1 MLSSSCPGAFDLSK
15 RAASRVHQVTR
26 TTAWA
31 APLLSAVMA
40 RGRAP
45 QPPVRGVGP
54 LDGTVDKDREAFE
67 MRQYELILQL
77 QDTILSG
84 RHPTIRLPQS
94 HNSAAQ
100 PLAGGS
106 TVSRTDTGADRAS
119 RTDGAQPALMGSR
132 KSKAKAPVA
141 ADASTS
147 STPRPFATGSATFN
161 PILLEKSEELVQAE
175 LTLQRQR
182 LERALKDEV
191 DRRRGPKA
199 SQAEKQ
205 NAELDLSDVLSK
217 AHALVPEVEEPLPPA
232 PAPAPAAAAV
242 PVEDGLTDN
251 KDAESDS
258 FDDDTF
264 YSSQHETPQS
274 HMASRV
280 RNASEAA
287 HSPTVAASQ
296 LAPPA
301 QTGDRP
307 QPSHQ
312 PARVPGQPAAN
323 IGARVD
329 AQPIPLANAAT
340 AISHTSMVPGLNN
353 YVGVEEATNR
363 FVQGPAS
370 GEQSLS
376 DDSANM
382 DYEPPEAEDITSHIP
397 QQGDSYMEMH
407 PPSPL
412 VRSHALQPL
421 APRPSQV
428 SSLAVAAQE
437 RVPTQPTVPRT
448 RGTPA
453 QVAALR
459 NEHSTATSPDSSS
472 QGGKGSEKKKG
483 RRKKRKADRQVPDA
497 NVSPYIKPEPRSPS
511 PIFAPAYIR
520 PNKRQ
525 RQAQGRVVDLEYEP
539 RLEPPPANGHAG
551 QVLTQPYRD
560 ERIPLGYESAG
571 VYPQRAASMAYP
583 GEPRYV
589 RQYVDDH
596 RMPAEG
602 HLRSYGPQSTLPVP
616 YPPSVGYASRQVPPP
631 IAGDGYREQPRA
643 YGEFPGDRVRVA
655 SDGESFGPA
664 PGAAPPRMVVDEFG
678 REYYDPA
685 HPAVQRPMA
694 SSVGPGEPGVV
705 YERLPPRTA
714 SRQAGPEPRGD
725 GVRHSTQAPPAYAVM
740 PRRIVTQPEYAGYD
754 YRDGRGREYS
764 ARPMAPPGEFVEV
777 GGPRERRY
785 FGEAPGHL
793 ARAASMIPVDAVR
806 YEMPPGYGRVQ
817 SVRPEVPGR
826 EYAASVHPDS
836 HRELA
841 QPYVRSYGAPP
852 LGDYRHPSHAPP
864 GGEIA
869 FIERPRGATQ
879 EIVYADDA
887 RREIYR

>member
-1 MLSSSCPGAFDLSK
+1 
-15 RAASRVHQVTR
+15 
-26 TTAWA
+26 
-31 APLLSAVMA
+31 MA
-40 RGRAP
+40 RGKASNMP
-45 QPPVRGVGP
+45 SHGAGSMA
-54 LDGTVDKDREAFE
+54 GSVDKDREAFE

-84 RHPTIRLPQS
+84 RHPTIRPPKDQS
-94 HNSAAQ
+94 AIIAR
-100 PLAGGS
+100 PPADGYAVPS
-106 TVSRTDTGADRAS
+106 TVTDAKHANRTG
-119 RTDGAQPALMGSR
+119 GAQSSST
-132 KSKAKAPVA
+132 SKAKGKGKAPAVA
-141 ADASTS
+141 KASTS
-147 STPRPFATGSATFN
+147 SGTGPLATRAVEFD

-175 LTLQRQR
+175 LMLQRQR

-191 DRRRGPKA
+191 DRRRGPRA

-217 AHALVPEVEEPLPPA
+217 AQALVPAVQDPPPPTA
-232 PAPAPAAAAV
+232 TATAAAATM
-242 PVEDGLTDN
+242 PAEDGLTDN

-287 HSPTVAASQ
+287 HSPTVVAREPP
-296 LAPPA
+296 PPA
-301 QTGDRP
+301 QAAP
-307 QPSHQ
+307 QQ
-312 PARVPGQPAAN
+312 PPGQQPTTLPGQPTAN
-323 IGARVD
+323 AVRRVD
-329 AQPIPLANAAT
+329 AQPISLANAPT
-340 AISHTSMVPGLNN
+340 AAPQPRVVPGLNN
-353 YVGVEEATNR
+353 YIGVEEASTR
-363 FVQGPAS
+363 FVQAPTS

-376 DDSANM
+376 DDSAHM
-382 DYEPPEAEDITSHIP
+382 DYEPPEAEDNMSCVAQRI
-397 QQGDSYMEMH
+397 DSYMEMH
-407 PPSPL
+407 PPSPHI
-412 VRSHALQPL
+412 RSHALQPL
-421 APRPSQV
+421 APQPSQV
-428 SSLAVAAQE
+428 SLLVAASQG
-437 RVPTQPTVPRT
+437 RMPHQQTIPRT
-448 RGTPA
+448 HGTPA

-472 QGGKGSEKKKG
+472 QGGKGSERKKARK
-483 RRKKRKADRQVPDA
+483 KKRKADRQAPDA

-511 PIFAPAYIR
+511 PIFAPEYRA
-520 PNKRQ
+520 NKRQ

-539 RLEPPPANGHAG
+539 RFEPPPANGNEG
-551 QVLTQPYRD
+551 QVLTRPYRD
-560 ERIPLGYESAG
+560 EPIPLGYEGAS
-571 VYPQRAASMAYP
+571 VYPQRAASTTYL
-583 GEPRYV
+583 GESRYV

-596 RMPAEG
+596 RIPAEG
-602 HLRSYGPQSTLPVP
+602 HLRSYGPQSALPVQ
-616 YPPSVGYASRQVPPP
+616 YPPPTVGYASRQVPPP
-631 IAGDGYREQPRA
+631 LAGDGYREQPRP

-655 SDGESFGPA
+655 SDGESYGAP

-694 SSVGPGEPGVV
+694 PSVSPGEPGVV

-714 SRQAGPEPRGD
+714 SRQAGLEPRSD
-725 GVRHSTQAPPAYAVM
+725 AVRHSAQAPPAYAVM

-754 YRDGRGREYS
+754 YRDTHGREYS
-764 ARPMAPPGEFVEV
+764 ARPMAPPAEFVEV
-777 GGPRERRY
+777 GGPRERRF

-793 ARAASMIPVDAVR
+793 ARAPSTIPADAVR
-806 YEMPPGYGRVQ
+806 YHEMPPSYGRVQ
-817 SVRPEVPGR
+817 SVRPEVPVR

-836 HRELA
+836 RRELA
-841 QPYVRSYGAPP
+841 QPYVRNYGAPP
-852 LGDYRHPSHAPP
+852 LGDYRHSSHAPP